1 MTAIKETSPGR
12 LEIREGGGG
21 LALFG
26 LPFFVTGIFMT
37 LASIGVV
44 TMRSVGEPVTR
55 ATLLLLGVLFTL
67 VGALL
72 VFGRSITAIDVGQHV
87 ITTQWRL
94 LLPVRTWTYQ
104 LADYTTVTLAFVRGH
119 SDSADKYPIGLKGST
134 VARRCRCAARH
145 GTRRRVN
152 ARRQWQGISAS
163 ISRTRPP
170 ITRHG

>member
-104 LADYTTVTLAFVRGH
+104 LADYTTVTLASCEAIRIAWTNIQSVSRG
-119 SDSADKYPIGLKGST
+119 APL
-134 VARRCRCAARH
+134 RRCRCAARH